1 MLVVKERVS
10 FAQGKNKSQIL
21 TTGLISERLIN
32 RRSVSSDVRFMNAR
46 RSNLDHRSQDSS
58 SVEP

>member
-21 TTGLISERLIN
+21 TTGLISERLIKPSK
-32 RRSVSSDVRFMNAR
+32 RQLGCALHECKTLQS
-46 RSNLDHRSQDSS
+46 
-58 SVEP
+58 